1 MSGCVCEG
9 DAKLE
14 AKAAHGLSTVT
25 VIMRGQSSLEEED
38 RVSVCLAIVE
48 NAPVCVHVC
57 MHVCV
62 LLVKMPENMKKISTL
77 FCIIM
82 TSAI

>member
-25 VIMRGQSSLEEED
+25 VIMHGQSSLEEED

-48 NAPVCVHVC
+48 NAPLCVCACACMFVC
-57 MHVCV
+57 
-62 LLVKMPENMKKISTL
+62 
-77 FCIIM
+77 F
-82 TSAI
+82 